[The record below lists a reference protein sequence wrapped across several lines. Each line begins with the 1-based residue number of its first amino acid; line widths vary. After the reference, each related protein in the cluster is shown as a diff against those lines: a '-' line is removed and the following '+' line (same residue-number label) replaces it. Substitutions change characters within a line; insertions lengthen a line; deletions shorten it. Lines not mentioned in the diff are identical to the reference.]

1 MTSYGVMTN
10 FREEG
15 YDFYIAARLQE
26 WEREHLEEELGNAE
40 DAARFENIAIPAHTY
55 VACGTERCKYPAT
68 IDVRLCRR
76 SVEEWLPSS
85 GYVLAEAPGIS
96 VPHWFRNPDR
106 FSLCFRGR
114 GIIMGAAADRV
125 GRGGHRA

>member
-1 MTSYGVMTN
+1 MKM
-10 FREEG
+10 G
-15 YDFYIAARLQE
+15 YMYSGR
-26 WEREHLEEELGNAE
+26 G
-40 DAARFENIAIPAHTY
+40 AARFEDIAIPAHTY

>member
-1 MTSYGVMTN
+1 MKKRYMYSG
-10 FREEG
+10 RG
-15 YDFYIAARLQE
+15 
-26 WEREHLEEELGNAE
+26 
-40 DAARFENIAIPAHTY
+40 AARFEDIAIRAHTY

-96 VPHWFRNPDR
+96 VPHWFRNLDR

-114 GIIMGAAADRV
+114 GIIMGAATDRAD
-125 GRGGHRA
+125 RGGHRA